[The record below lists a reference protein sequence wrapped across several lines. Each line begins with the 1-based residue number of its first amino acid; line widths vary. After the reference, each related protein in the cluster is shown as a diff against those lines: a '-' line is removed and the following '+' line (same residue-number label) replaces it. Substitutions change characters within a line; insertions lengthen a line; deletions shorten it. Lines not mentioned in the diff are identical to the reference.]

1 MRQREFELTGG
12 AVGNVHRQQELFET
26 EEIVAVRVKDPQ
38 NVIDK
43 VFGIPCNK
51 LVEDP
56 RNSEQKRYLADRGSL
71 PGPSVG
77 PLSAFHLGIRP

>member
-12 AVGNVHRQQELFET
+12 AVGNVHGQQELFET
-26 EEIVAVRVKDPQ
+26 EEIVAVCVKDPQ

-51 LVEDP
+51 LVKKNEE
-56 RNSEQKRYLADRGSL
+56 NKGYLVDRGSL
-71 PGPSVG
+71 PSPSVG
-77 PLSAFHLGIRP
+77 PSLAFHLGIRP